1 MGIRQAASLH
11 ADPEGKNRRCFAG
24 RANAAGSRGPCRQSG
39 RGVFLGSF
47 SAAAPAAARALVGEA
62 LRAAG
67 RRSRQVRRR
76 VRSVSAG
83 DSQRLPDLRAGNRHA
98 QGQPHPA
105 GHPHQQQ
112 QPRDVRRA
120 QAPLFAS
127 VHRFSGFAAGNG
139 DHQTQGSR
147 RRRAARR
154 RSRAFA
160 ALAAQARFEKD
171 SKHQRDP
178 RLGAR
183 AHLAQRQGAR
193 SRAGRRDAFDR
204 DEVRSRHSQG
214 APGAQSVPGREAG
227 AGSRRR
233 RKRPPALGVPV
244 MEERLI
250 EFAGVLR
257 RNGIRVS
264 LSENMD
270 TFRAL
275 ELVGITD
282 PLLFRHTLRTTLV
295 KRAGDVKPFE
305 ELFDYFFFGIGQAL
319 DAIDR
324 RIMEE
329 LGLSPEQ
336 FQEML
341 EQIQR
346 LLKEM
351 EGDLS
356 ALTRA
361 LLNNNRAE
369 LERQLREAMQQ
380 EMEQGTPDSFRLTP
394 YTRMSARLQLDRV
407 QSELERFRGM
417 LQMLSE
423 NGEDLQNVMRYLDER
438 MRDLNRLLREIIQQE
453 QRKKGLEPRDSSQR
467 SALGDKSFAFY
478 TEDDIRRMNDA
489 VARLAQRLK
498 NRLSVRRK
506 KAARG
511 RFNVKDTL
519 RKNLQYGGV
528 PFHIQLDRRKK
539 TKPQVMVLCD
549 ISA

>member
-1 MGIRQAASLH
+1 
-11 ADPEGKNRRCFAG
+11 
-24 RANAAGSRGPCRQSG
+24 
-39 RGVFLGSF
+39 
-47 SAAAPAAARALVGEA
+47 
-62 LRAAG
+62 
-67 RRSRQVRRR
+67 
-76 VRSVSAG
+76 
-83 DSQRLPDLRAGNRHA
+83 
-98 QGQPHPA
+98 
-105 GHPHQQQ
+105 
-112 QPRDVRRA
+112 
-120 QAPLFAS
+120 
-127 VHRFSGFAAGNG
+127 
-139 DHQTQGSR
+139 
-147 RRRAARR
+147 
-154 RSRAFA
+154 
-160 ALAAQARFEKD
+160 
-171 SKHQRDP
+171 
-178 RLGAR
+178 
-183 AHLAQRQGAR
+183 
-193 SRAGRRDAFDR
+193 
-204 DEVRSRHSQG
+204 
-214 APGAQSVPGREAG
+214 
-227 AGSRRR
+227 
-233 RKRPPALGVPV
+233 

-250 EFAGVLR
+250 EFASVLR

-275 ELVGITD
+275 ELVGIAD
-282 PLLFRHTLRTTLV
+282 PVLFRHTLRTTLV

-305 ELFDYFFFGIGQAL
+305 ELFDYFFLGIGQAL

-324 RIMEE
+324 RIMDE

-380 EMEQGTPDSFRLTP
+380 EMEQGTADNFRLTP
-394 YTRMSARLQLDRV
+394 YTRMTARLQLDRV
-407 QSELERFRGM
+407 QSEIERFKGM
-417 LQMLSE
+417 LQMLGE
-423 NGEDLQNVMRYLDER
+423 NGEDLQNVLRYLDER

-453 QRKKGLEPRDSSQR
+453 QRKKGIEPRDFSQR
-467 SALGDKSFAFY
+467 GALADKSFAFY

-511 RFNVKDTL
+511 RFNVKNTL

-528 PFHIQLDRRKK
+528 PFHIQLDRRRK

-549 ISA
+549 ISDSVLNASRFMLQFVYSVQDLYSKVRSFVFVAEIGEVTKLFEEHDIQTAVEAALKGDVIDVFSHSNFGRAFEQFHKNFFSAVNAKTTVLIIGDGRNNYNRPSDWVLREIRQKAKQLIWLNPESRMTWGIGDSEMPRYAPHCHVAEECRSINQLYKIVDLIVP